1 MFKKNNLAFLSIIII
16 LCSVY
21 IMLYPTATYDT
32 MYIFIPGLLIG
43 IYAFFKKEEW
53 INVKALGFFLELLLN
68 FIKK

>member
-43 IYAFFKKEEW
+43 IYAFFKKEE
-53 INVKALGFFLELLLN
+53 
-68 FIKK
+68 